1 MPGGIGPAPALRLGG
16 ACDFAAVR
24 GKNFDGHG
32 VSLYLTFFCLASAMK
47 PFCLSSYAAAIAKIT
62 NTTNEK
68 NARPHAQVIFSAL
81 A

>member
-24 GKNFDGHG
+24 GKNLDGHG
-32 VSLYLTFFCLASAMK
+32 LSLYLVFFLASAMK

-68 NARPHAQVIFSAL
+68 NARPQDQVIFSAL